1 MEIAVY
7 LNFDWLFD
15 IHTTTVK
22 YVVQNVHKLLIPYF
36 HYKMV
41 QLNGWNGLSPI
52 KMFHL
57 TITRFP
63 TTLYA
68 IDY

>member
-1 MEIAVY
+1 MEIAIY

-15 IHTTTVK
+15 ILTIAVS
-22 YVVQNVHKLLIPYF
+22 VVCKNVYKLLISYF

-41 QLNGWNGLSPI
+41 QLNGWSGLSPI

-57 TITRFP
+57 TITCFP

>member
-1 MEIAVY
+1 MEILVY

-15 IHTTTVK
+15 VLTIAVSVLGK
-22 YVVQNVHKLLIPYF
+22 NVYKLLISYF

-41 QLNGWNGLSPI
+41 QLNGWSGLSPI

-57 TITRFP
+57 TITCFS